1 MHDLLRCLTEVL
13 EIQTGGM
20 ETLTFKVVKTILIE
34 PAAAQTIQTG
44 DINVVWRTEGR
55 LLSLPVLASKL
66 IAIQ

>member
-20 ETLTFKVVKTILIE
+20 ETVTFKVVKTILIE
-34 PAAAQTIQTG
+34 PAATQTIRTG
-44 DINVVWRTEGR
+44 DINVVWRTEGH
-55 LLSLPVLASKL
+55 LLSLPVMASKL

>member
-1 MHDLLRCLTEVL
+1 
-13 EIQTGGM
+13 M